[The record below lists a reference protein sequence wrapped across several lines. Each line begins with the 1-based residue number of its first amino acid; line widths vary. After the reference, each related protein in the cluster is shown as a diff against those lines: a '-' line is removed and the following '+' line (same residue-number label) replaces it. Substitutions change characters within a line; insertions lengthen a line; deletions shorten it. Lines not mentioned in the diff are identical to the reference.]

1 MISQRD
7 YYLLSIDIYKT
18 LSLDKSN
25 RPIPAKDY
33 LEKSYNIY
41 TKLIESS
48 STLAKVK
55 GDKLIP
61 IDIPLIDEE
70 IVITPQA
77 SGGFW
82 TRPVEH
88 EQSISE

>member
-61 IDIPLIDEE
+61 IDIPLIDEVE
-70 IVITPQA
+70 VITPQA
-77 SGGFW
+77 NGGFW

-88 EQSISE
+88 EQSISD